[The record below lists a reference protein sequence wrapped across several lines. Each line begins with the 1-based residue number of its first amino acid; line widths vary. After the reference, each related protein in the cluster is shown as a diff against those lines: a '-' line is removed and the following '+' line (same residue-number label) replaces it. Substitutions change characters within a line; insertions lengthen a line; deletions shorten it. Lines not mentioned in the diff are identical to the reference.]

1 MTPAMRDRFGPFRDA
16 AEAQGIPAADVE
28 RWLATA
34 RPCATLTL
42 SDDEGGPV
50 VGRFGGPLLLPA
62 DAPDPEYPFVASID
76 LAALPAG
83 ATDLLLPPDG
93 HLLFFAMPE
102 PDGCRPRGTVIHVPA
117 GEPVTRRNT
126 RTWNPAD
133 IDEYNKM
140 FASYPQGSLR
150 ARTDLSLPY
159 HQFVIPP
166 GAQEAAYLPGHPYC
180 SELVEVWEDTK
191 GSIAST
197 GPMQIGG
204 YADEEAVEF
213 DPVDV
218 AASIAAD
225 AVKAGYWDGPVSADA
240 ADWVLLA
247 DWYAGMDVWKREG
260 STVHWVIPREDLAA
274 WNFERVFTTV
284 SWNP

>member
-1 MTPAMRDRFGPFRDA
+1 MRDRFGPFRDA
-16 AEAQGIPAADVE
+16 AEAQGIPAVDVE

-42 SDDEGGPV
+42 SDDEAGPV

-62 DAPDPEYPFVASID
+62 GTPDPDYPLVASID
-76 LAALPAG
+76 LAALPAD
-83 ATDLLLPPDG
+83 ATDLSLPPDG

-102 PDGCRPRGTVIHVPA
+102 PGGCRPVGTVVHVPA
-117 GEPVTRRNT
+117 GAPVTQRNT
-126 RTWNPAD
+126 HTWNTAN
-133 IDEYNKM
+133 IDAYNKM

-150 ARTDLSLPY
+150 ARAEMSLPY
-159 HQFVIPP
+159 HTFVIPP
-166 GAQEAAYLPGHPYC
+166 GSQEATYLPEHPYC

-191 GSIAST
+191 DRIAST

-204 YADEEAVEF
+204 YADEEVVEF
-213 DPVDV
+213 DPVDI

-225 AVKAGYWDGPVSADA
+225 AVKAGYWNGPVSTDA
-240 ADWVLLA
+240 TDWVLLA
-247 DWYAGMDVWKREG
+247 DWHAGMHVWNREG
-260 STVHWVIPREDLAA
+260 STVHWVIQREDLAA
-274 WNFERVFTTV
+274 RNFDRVFATV